1 MSDRP
6 VAAPPENTSAEPST
20 AAAPRRTRF
29 SARDLLNVALF
40 AVLYFVIVF
49 AIAMLG
55 IVSPLVMLLTLPLS
69 VIAAGIPY
77 MLFLTR
83 VRHAGMAALFGL
95 VIGLLFLVTGHPWI
109 STLVTVAAALAAEA
123 ALRLGRYRSRW
134 AAIWAHALFSLW
146 FIGPMVPLL
155 LDRAAY
161 LDSPGMRAM
170 GPEYV
175 EAFDRTVSV
184 TVLWAYSGSTLV
196 CGLLGGL
203 LGAFLLKK
211 HFTKAGLA

>member
-1 MSDRP
+1 MSDTP
-6 VAAPPENTSAEPST
+6 DTVAAPHPPAT
-20 AAAPRRTRF
+20 APARRPARF
-29 SARDLLNVALF
+29 TARDLLNVAVF

-55 IVSPLVMLLTLPLS
+55 IISPLVMLLTLPLS
-69 VIAAGIPY
+69 VVTAGIPY

-83 VRHAGMAALFGL
+83 IRHTGMAALFGL
-95 VIGLLFLVTGHPWI
+95 VIGLLFLMTGHPWI
-109 STLVTVAAALAAEA
+109 STLLTVAAALAAEA
-123 ALRLGRYRSRW
+123 ALRLGRYQSRW

-146 FIGPMVPLL
+146 FIGPMLPLMIN
-155 LDRAAY
+155 REEY
-161 LDSPGMRAM
+161 LSSPGMEAM

-184 TVLWAYSGSTLV
+184 AALWIYSGSTLV